1 VGKIAV
7 ICVILLGV
15 AVPAMLSAAP
25 GNPSGEL
32 AREEAAFQGMFDQL
46 CRLSASGGSYEA
58 AMNAI
63 NARRRAAYQRRGR
76 PYPGDLFCEGGGEE
90 G

>member
-1 VGKIAV
+1 MGKIA
-7 ICVILLGV
+7 ILCVIGIGI
-15 AVPAMLSAAP
+15 AVPALLSAAP

-46 CRLSASGGSYEA
+46 CRLSNSGGSYEA
-58 AMNAI
+58 AKNAI

-76 PYPGDLFCEGGGEE
+76 SYPGDLQCEGGG
-90 G
+90 GG